1 MTAPLLQL
9 DELRL
14 HFDIGGGL
22 FAGRHRIQA
31 VDGISLSLEAGEAF
45 GLVGESGCGK
55 SSLAKAIL
63 HLHPPSGGKVA
74 FDGTDLGAL
83 GPEQWRPLRRR
94 IQYVFQDPLAALDPR
109 MRVVDQV
116 AEALAIHGIG
126 DRVVQRTRALAQLE
140 LVGLSREQGAKYPHA
155 LSGGQRQRAV
165 LARALV
171 LEPDLLICDEPLS
184 ALDVSIQAQVV
195 NLLVELRERLKVT
208 LLFISHD
215 LSLVRHLCG
224 RVAVMYSGRI
234 VELGHADAL
243 FDRPRHP
250 YTRALVA
257 AIPVP
262 EPRERE
268 PELIASGEPPSLL
281 NPPPGC
287 RFHPRC
293 PTATAQCRAEAPPLI
308 PLADGRLAACHLE
321 R

>member
-22 FAGRHRIQA
+22 FARRHRIQA
-31 VDGISLSLEAGEAF
+31 VDGVSFSLEAGEAF

-63 HLHPPSGGKVA
+63 HLHRPSGGKVA

-109 MRVVDQV
+109 MTVVDQV

-126 DRVVQRTRALAQLE
+126 DRAAQQARAFSQLE
-140 LVGLSREQGAKYPHA
+140 LVGLSHEQGRKYPHA

-215 LSLVRHLCG
+215 LSLVRHLCS
-224 RVAVMYSGRI
+224 RVAVMYSSRI

-287 RFHPRC
+287 RFHTRC
-293 PTATAQCRAEAPPLI
+293 PAATAQCRAEAPPLI